1 MTLMHAAWRDEGS
14 GAPCRTALAGDVH
27 RTGGHVANFERRSL
41 ALDRGAKRRA
51 TGSRFGDL
59 SDRLARAFAG
69 NAERAPKPEWEEPD
83 ADADEYE
90 LRDEREVPWDQV
102 MPRFPIIRHGYDT
115 AAVDAH
121 IADLEQEISELDRE
135 LTELRASPP
144 PPDNQVAEEIQKIGE
159 QTSAI
164 LLAAHDKA
172 QETTRQAKEQA
183 DRCLADA
190 AANAIEM
197 TKEAN
202 RKLHELETEKLAVW
216 RERAR
221 LLEDV
226 NNLSKALSRLGAEAT
241 KRFPAEPKVTPLTAA
256 ASETTEHEP
265 VKA

>member
-1 MTLMHAAWRDEGS
+1 
-14 GAPCRTALAGDVH
+14 
-27 RTGGHVANFERRSL
+27 VANFERRGL
-41 ALDRGAKRRA
+41 ALDRGAKRRG

-69 NAERAPKPEWEEPD
+69 GERERKPRWEEP
-83 ADADEYE
+83 AGDEDYE
-90 LRDEREVPWDQV
+90 LRDEREGDWDQV
-102 MPRFPIIRHGYDT
+102 VPRFPLSRHGYDP

-121 IADLEQEISELDRE
+121 IADLEQELSELDRE
-135 LTELRASPP
+135 LTELRASAPP
-144 PPDNQVAEEIQKIGE
+144 ENQVAEEIHRLGE

-183 DRCLADA
+183 DRCLSDA
-190 AANAIEM
+190 AANAIEL

-202 RKLHELETEKLAVW
+202 RKLHELETEKLSVW

-226 NNLSKALSRLGAEAT
+226 NNLSKALSRLAAEGA

-256 ASETTEHEP
+256 AAETTEQEP
-265 VKA
+265 VQA

>member
-1 MTLMHAAWRDEGS
+1 
-14 GAPCRTALAGDVH
+14 
-27 RTGGHVANFERRSL
+27 
-41 ALDRGAKRRA
+41 
-51 TGSRFGDL
+51 L
-59 SDRLARAFAG
+59 SDRLTRAFATSG
-69 NAERAPKPEWEEPD
+69 REQKENWQEPSD
-83 ADADEYE
+83 DNDYD
-90 LRDEREVPWDQV
+90 LRDERDPVWDQV
-102 MPRFPIIRHGYDT
+102 VPRFPIIRQGYDP

-121 IADLEQEISELDRE
+121 IADLEQELSELDRE
-135 LTELRASPP
+135 LTEVRTNMPP
-144 PPDNQVAEEIQKIGE
+144 ENQVAEEIQKLGE

-183 DRCLADA
+183 DKCLSDA

-226 NNLSKALSRLGAEAT
+226 NNLSRALSQLSAEAT

-256 ASETTEHEP
+256 AAETTEAEP
-265 VKA
+265 ATP

>member
-1 MTLMHAAWRDEGS
+1 
-14 GAPCRTALAGDVH
+14 
-27 RTGGHVANFERRSL
+27 VANFERRSL
-41 ALDRGAKRRA
+41 ALDRGAKRRS

-69 NAERAPKPEWEEPD
+69 NAEREPKPDWEEPD
-83 ADADEYE
+83 ADDEYE
-90 LRDEREVPWDQV
+90 LRDERTAPWDQV
-102 MPRFPIIRHGYDT
+102 VPRFPITRHGYDT

-135 LTELRASPP
+135 LTDLRASP
-144 PPDNQVAEEIQKIGE
+144 PPDNQVAEEIQKVGE

-164 LLAAHDKA
+164 LLAAHDRA

-190 AANAIEM
+190 AASAIEI

-202 RKLHELETEKLAVW
+202 RKLHELENEKLAVW

-226 NNLSKALSRLGAEAT
+226 NNLSKALSRLGAEAS

-256 ASETTEHEP
+256 ASDTTEDEP

>member
-1 MTLMHAAWRDEGS
+1 
-14 GAPCRTALAGDVH
+14 
-27 RTGGHVANFERRSL
+27 VANFEWRSL
-41 ALDRGAKRRA
+41 ALDRGAKRRG

-59 SDRLARAFAG
+59 SDRLARAFATG
-69 NAERAPKPEWEEPD
+69 GREQKDEWED
-83 ADADEYE
+83 ASRDDHYE
-90 LRDEREVPWDQV
+90 LRDEREAVWDDV
-102 MPRFPIIRHGYDT
+102 VPRFPVIRQGYDP

-121 IADLEQEISELDRE
+121 IADLEQELSELDRE
-135 LTELRASPP
+135 LTEMRAHTPP
-144 PPDNQVAEEIQKIGE
+144 ENQVAEEIQKLGE

-183 DRCLADA
+183 DKCLSDA
-190 AANAIEM
+190 AASAIEI

-226 NNLSKALSRLGAEAT
+226 NNLSRALSQLSAEAT

-256 ASETTEHEP
+256 AASETVEAQP

>member
-1 MTLMHAAWRDEGS
+1 
-14 GAPCRTALAGDVH
+14 
-27 RTGGHVANFERRSL
+27 VANFERRSL
-41 ALDRGAKRRA
+41 ALDRGTKRRGA
-51 TGSRFGDL
+51 GSRFGEL
-59 SDRLARAFAG
+59 SDRVARAFATG
-69 NAERAPKPEWEEPD
+69 GREQKEGWEEPSGD
-83 ADADEYE
+83 GPYE
-90 LRDEREVPWDQV
+90 LRDEREGDWDDV
-102 MPRFPIIRHGYDT
+102 VPRFPIIRQGYDPV
-115 AAVDAH
+115 AVDAH
-121 IADLEQEISELDRE
+121 IADLEQELNELDRE
-135 LTELRASPP
+135 LTELRAAT
-144 PPDNQVAEEIQKIGE
+144 PPDNQVAEEIHKIGE

-183 DRCLADA
+183 DKCLSDA

-226 NNLSKALSRLGAEAT
+226 NNLSRALSQLSAEAT

-256 ASETTEHEP
+256 ASSETVEAES
-265 VKA
+265 VKS

>member
-1 MTLMHAAWRDEGS
+1 M
-14 GAPCRTALAGDVH
+14 P
-27 RTGGHVANFERRSL
+27 
-41 ALDRGAKRRA
+41 
-51 TGSRFGDL
+51 
-59 SDRLARAFAG
+59 
-69 NAERAPKPEWEEPD
+69 PE
-83 ADADEYE
+83 
-90 LRDEREVPWDQV
+90 
-102 MPRFPIIRHGYDT
+102 
-115 AAVDAH
+115 
-121 IADLEQEISELDRE
+121 
-135 LTELRASPP
+135 
-144 PPDNQVAEEIQKIGE
+144 NQVAEEIQKLGE

-183 DRCLADA
+183 DKCLSDA

-226 NNLSKALSRLGAEAT
+226 NNLSRALSQLSAEAT

-256 ASETTEHEP
+256 AAETTEAEP
-265 VKA
+265 ATP

>member
-1 MTLMHAAWRDEGS
+1 M
-14 GAPCRTALAGDVH
+14 
-27 RTGGHVANFERRSL
+27 ANFERRGL
-41 ALDRGAKRRA
+41 ALNQGAERRA

-69 NAERAPKPEWEEPD
+69 NAQRERKPEWEESVGD
-83 ADADEYE
+83 DDDYE
-90 LRDEREVPWDQV
+90 LRDERTEAWDQV
-102 MPRFPIIRHGYDT
+102 VPRFPIIRHGYDA

-135 LTELRASPP
+135 LTELRASTPP
-144 PPDNQVAEEIQKIGE
+144 ENQVAEEIQKVGE

-183 DRCLADA
+183 DKVMADA

-197 TKEAN
+197 TREAN
-202 RKLHELETEKLAVW
+202 RKLHELETEKLSVW

-226 NNLSKALSRLGAEAT
+226 NNLSKALSRLGTEAG

-256 ASETTEHEP
+256 ASEATEQVP
-265 VKA
+265 VNA

>member
-1 MTLMHAAWRDEGS
+1 
-14 GAPCRTALAGDVH
+14 
-27 RTGGHVANFERRSL
+27 VANFERRSL
-41 ALDRGAKRRA
+41 ALDEGANRRA

-69 NAERAPKPEWEEPD
+69 NVERERKPEWEEPVVD
-83 ADADEYE
+83 DDYE
-90 LRDEREVPWDQV
+90 LRDERTEAWDQV
-102 MPRFPIIRHGYDT
+102 VPRFPIIRHGYDA

-135 LTELRASPP
+135 LTELRASTPP
-144 PPDNQVAEEIQKIGE
+144 ENQVAEEIQKVGE

-183 DRCLADA
+183 EKVMADA
-190 AANAIEM
+190 AANAIEI

-202 RKLHELETEKLAVW
+202 RKLHELETEKLSLW

-226 NNLSKALSRLGAEAT
+226 NNLSKALARLGAEAG

-256 ASETTEHEP
+256 ASDATDQVP

>member
-1 MTLMHAAWRDEGS
+1 
-14 GAPCRTALAGDVH
+14 
-27 RTGGHVANFERRSL
+27 VANFERRSL
-41 ALDRGAKRRA
+41 ALERGTKRRG

-59 SDRLARAFAG
+59 SDRLARAFATTG
-69 NAERAPKPEWEEPD
+69 REQKEDWVQASD
-83 ADADEYE
+83 DDYE
-90 LRDEREVPWDQV
+90 LRDERDPVWDEVV
-102 MPRFPIIRHGYDT
+102 PRFPVIRQGYDP

-121 IADLEQEISELDRE
+121 IADLEQELSELDRE
-135 LTELRASPP
+135 LTELRANTPP
-144 PPDNQVAEEIQKIGE
+144 ENHVAEEIQKIGE

-183 DRCLADA
+183 DKCLSDA
-190 AANAIEM
+190 AANAIEI

-226 NNLSKALSRLGAEAT
+226 NNLSKALSQLSAEAT

-256 ASETTEHEP
+256 AAETTEQEP